1 MFEKELI
8 IAKEELDKADNDI
21 KDMIVKA
28 IKDKIDKGE
37 LIIDPKTD
45 DRNIND
51 SNADKGIFIET
62 LRKLWNLIMGINDG
76 TPLSTKPSKPLVR
89 LS

>member
-51 SNADKGIFIET
+51 SSADKGIFIEH
-62 LRKLWNLIMGINDG
+62 
-76 TPLSTKPSKPLVR
+76 
-89 LS
+89 